1 MWHTNQGRQETALS
15 FFCLVY
21 PAPPRNKSTPFKQW
35 RKIIWSCFLLTRVNK
50 KTPNGS
56 ACQSHPDEMFSFLKG
71 NNSIVW
77 GFGLVLH
84 VKGVE
89 SAVVF
94 LWHGETMTHWLQNCV
109 QGCVCVIDPIDL
121 LGAFFYF
128 LSCSGRKIYPMVEK
142 NLPVMFKQSN
152 KSSFSP
158 SKCPFKLPGWEFDAK
173 VFYIFNNDFFRRVFR
188 LKGRQAA
195 KISIK
200 CLANSQR
207 T

>member
-1 MWHTNQGRQETALS
+1 
-15 FFCLVY
+15 
-21 PAPPRNKSTPFKQW
+21 
-35 RKIIWSCFLLTRVNK
+35 
-50 KTPNGS
+50 
-56 ACQSHPDEMFSFLKG
+56 MFSFLKG

-89 SAVVF
+89 SAAVF

-173 VFYIFNNDFFRRVFR
+173 VFYNYNSKMISLDEFFGWKAAR
-188 LKGRQAA
+188 LVISLSNVWPIPKGHR
-195 KISIK
+195 KGNLWPETELLMTHGKEEVDERNKLLIS
-200 CLANSQR
+200 NSVR
-207 T
+207 SWP